1 LPSIILA
8 MNERPQTVGVI
19 GLGAMGAPMARRLLA
34 CGWPVVVYSRPGPV
48 EPPAGAIGAEHPKG
62 VAEAA
67 TVILLSLPDAAAVE
81 SVMVGP
87 SGLGAGPPHRI
98 VVDTSTIAPAGSRSF
113 AAELGRVD
121 IAYLDAPVSGGA
133 EGAETGALTMMV
145 GGEAADLERA
155 KPVLDAVAATIVH
168 CGPAGAGQLC
178 KACNQL
184 VVVATIEVVAEALQL
199 AATVGLDPAVARDAL
214 LRGYAASRVLEVHG
228 KRMLARDFAPGGKV
242 KYNLKDL
249 EIIGQLA
256 REAQLQLPAFA
267 AAAVQVERLI
277 AAGGGELDNSALVT
291 MLEQPG
297 GPRVAARGE
306 ERGAR

>member
-1 LPSIILA
+1 

-34 CGWPVVVYSRPGPV
+34 WGWPVVVYSRPGPV
-48 EPPAGAIGAEHPKG
+48 EPPAGAIRAEHPKG

-67 TVILLSLPDAAAVE
+67 AVILLSLPDAAAVE
-81 SVMVGP
+81 SVIAGP
-87 SGLGAGPPHRI
+87 DGLAAGPPNRI
-98 VVDTSTIAPAGSRSF
+98 VVDTSTIAPAESRSF
-113 AAELGRVD
+113 AVELGRVG
-121 IAYLDAPVSGGA
+121 IAYLDAPVSGGPQAA
-133 EGAETGALTMMV
+133 EAGALTMMV
-145 GGEAADLERA
+145 GGEPEAFERA
-155 KPVLDAVAATIVH
+155 KPVLDGVAATIVH
-168 CGPAGAGQLC
+168 CGAAGAGQLC

-199 AATVGLDPAVARDAL
+199 AATVGLDPAVVRDAL

-228 KRMLARDFAPGGKV
+228 KRMLDRDFTPGGKA

-249 EIIGQLA
+249 EIIGRLA

-297 GPRVAARGE
+297 RPRVVAGSAEG
-306 ERGAR
+306 GAP